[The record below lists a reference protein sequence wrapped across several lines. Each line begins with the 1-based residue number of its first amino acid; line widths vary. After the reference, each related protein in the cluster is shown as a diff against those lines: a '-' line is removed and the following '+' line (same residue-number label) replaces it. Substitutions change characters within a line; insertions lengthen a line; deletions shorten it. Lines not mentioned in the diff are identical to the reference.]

1 MAKVQ
6 IGGQMPPLPNSD
18 DMAERYGI
26 EANHRPAAA
35 LSCSRVWRATRSRH
49 AALDRL
55 KLRAH
60 CQGCLHLYFAPIG
73 LAVFV
78 DHLFGVTI
86 PGASINP
93 ARSFGPAL
101 VAWDWGGTGYT
112 GSVPAS
118 APPWRAWVTG
128 SRFLATSRKWSPNKP
143 ESPATVGGL
152 FRARPIRLFPFLP
165 FLR

>member
-1 MAKVQ
+1 MLYLNFRQFIYIWFNIIIFYILSKIFLFPSSARGTMMAKVQ

-60 CQGCLHLYFAPIG
+60 CQGRLHLYFAPIG

-101 VAWDWGGTGYT
+101 VAWDWGALDILG
-112 GSVPAS
+112 
-118 APPWRAWVTG
+118 R
-128 SRFLATSRKWSPNKP
+128 SRRRRRP
-143 ESPATVGGL
+143 GGL
-152 FRARPIRLFPFLP
+152 GLP
-165 FLR
+165 VRVS